1 MWVPGFLSTDNRVD
15 SQQAGAEVGWLEFQA
30 FDGPYLNKLRSRDQ
44 VTEEHFVSYFGELIS
59 LKLRSRLQSPQ
70 AIEDVK
76 QETFTRFFAL
86 LRKEGGVRD
95 AERLGALVNSICNN
109 VLFEHYRSGK
119 RTEPLDELV
128 AANLLDS
135 RTDALGQVISLEAR
149 AAVHQVL
156 ETLEDRDRKVLRSL
170 FVEERDKETVCR
182 ELGVSRDYIRVLV
195 HRAKKAFRES
205 SAKVR

>member
-1 MWVPGFLSTDNRVD
+1 M
-15 SQQAGAEVGWLEFQA
+15 EFQT
-30 FDGPYLNKLRSRDQ
+30 FDAPYLNKLRSRDQ

-86 LRKEGGVRD
+86 LRKESGVRE

-182 ELGVSRDYIRVLV
+182 ELGVSREYIRVLV